1 MPSLTQAIILG
12 FTQGITELFPIS
24 SLGHSVLLPG
34 LLGWHIDQNAEI
46 FLEFLVAT
54 HFATALVLF
63 VIYFKDWVRI
73 VKGIFHSLAAREI
86 SGADPYAKL
95 GWLLVVS
102 TIPAGILGLLFKDQI
117 AGWFLSPQSAAI
129 FLGCNG
135 LLLLLAEWLRKR
147 AQKKHDAGL
156 VATAVLASSAGAGY
170 AGTIEST
177 QNNDQQIARRLS
189 FGQSFKVGI
198 LQVLALIPGF
208 SRTGSTLA
216 GGLMVGLS
224 HEDSLRYS
232 FLLAT
237 PIIGA
242 AALLEIPPL
251 LASRNGMLIEVSIT
265 GAIAAAIAAWCAVKF
280 LTRYFKTN
288 TLTPFAVYCIALGI
302 VSLAILR

>member
-1 MPSLTQAIILG
+1 MLTLLQAIILG
-12 FTQGITELFPIS
+12 LAQGITELFPIS
-24 SLGHSVLLPG
+24 SLGHTVLLPG
-34 LLGWHIDQNAEI
+34 LFGWNINQNAET

-54 HFATALVLF
+54 HLATATVLF

-73 VKGIFHSLAAREI
+73 IKGIFRSLARREI
-86 SGADPYAKL
+86 SDADPDAKL
-95 GWLLVVS
+95 GWLLIVS
-102 TIPAGILGLLFKDQI
+102 TIPAGIIGLLLKDQI
-117 AGWFLSPQSAAI
+117 TGWFLLPASAAF
-129 FLGCNG
+129 FLMLNG
-135 LLLLLAEWLRKR
+135 VLLLLAEWLRKR
-147 AQKKHDAGL
+147 A
-156 VATAVLASSAGAGY
+156 VARAGA
-170 AGTIEST
+170 AASTTESL
-177 QNNDQQIARRLS
+177 QNNDARIAHRLS
-189 FGQSFKVGI
+189 FWQATKVGL

-251 LASRNGMLIEVSIT
+251 LTSGGSALIEVSLA
-265 GAIAAAIAAWCAVKF
+265 GAIAAAFAAWFAVKF

-288 TLTPFAVYCIALGI
+288 NLTPFAIYCIAIGI
-302 VSLAILR
+302 VSLLILR

>member
-1 MPSLTQAIILG
+1 MITFFQAIILG
-12 FTQGITELFPIS
+12 LTQGITELFPIS

-34 LLGWHIDQNAEI
+34 LFGWHTINQNAPT

-54 HFATALVLF
+54 HLATALVLF
-63 VIYFKDWVRI
+63 VIYSKDWVRI
-73 VKGIFHSLAAREI
+73 VKGIFRSLAAREI
-86 SGADPYAKL
+86 SNADPDAKL

-102 TIPAGILGLLFKDQI
+102 TIPAGIMGLLLKDQI
-117 AGWFLSPQSAAI
+117 TGWFLSPQSAAF
-129 FLGCNG
+129 FLILNG
-135 LLLLLAEWLRKR
+135 FLLLLAERLRTR
-147 AQKKHDAGL
+147 TAQK
-156 VATAVLASSAGAGY
+156 ATNMTPSVP
-170 AGTIEST
+170 TESME
-177 QNNDQQIARRLS
+177 NNDARIAQRLS
-189 FGQSFKVGI
+189 FWQSFKVGI

-251 LASRNGMLIEVSIT
+251 LTSGNGALIEVSAA

-280 LTRYFKTN
+280 LTRYFETKN
-288 TLTPFAVYCIALGI
+288 LTPFAIYCIAIGVI
-302 VSLAILR
+302 SLAILR

>member
-1 MPSLTQAIILG
+1 MLTFFQAIILG
-12 FTQGITELFPIS
+12 LTQGITELFPIS

-34 LLGWHIDQNAEI
+34 LLGWNINQNAET

-54 HFATALVLF
+54 HLATAIVLF

-73 VKGIFHSLAAREI
+73 VKGIFRSLAAREV
-86 SGADPYAKL
+86 SDKDPDAKL

-102 TIPAGILGLLFKDQI
+102 TIPAGIIGLLLKDQI
-117 AGWFLSPQSAAI
+117 TGSFLSPQSAAF
-129 FLGCNG
+129 FLMLNG
-135 LLLLLAEWLRKR
+135 FLLLLAEWLRKR
-147 AQKKHDAGL
+147 AGRR
-156 VATAVLASSAGAGY
+156 TAKAAAMPV
-170 AGTIEST
+170 ESL
-177 QNNDQQIARRLS
+177 QNSDTRIAHHLS
-189 FGQSFKVGI
+189 FWQSFKVGI

-251 LASRNGMLIEVSIT
+251 LTSGNSSLIEVSIA
-265 GAIAAAIAAWCAVKF
+265 GAIAAAFAAWFAVKF
-280 LTRYFKTN
+280 LTRYFKTK
-288 TLTPFAVYCIALGI
+288 TLTPFAIYCIAVGI
-302 VSLAILR
+302 ISLIVLH